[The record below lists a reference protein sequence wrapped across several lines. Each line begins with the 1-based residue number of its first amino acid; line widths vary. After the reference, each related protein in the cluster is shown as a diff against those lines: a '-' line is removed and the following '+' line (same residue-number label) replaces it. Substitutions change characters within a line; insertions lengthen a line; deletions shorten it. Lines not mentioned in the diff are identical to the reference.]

1 MLEQGGNA
9 VDAAVA
15 SGLASM
21 VTAGEVRTVG
31 AYGGTMVIYFKQV
44 GEPIIVDFN
53 SRLES

>member
-1 MLEQGGNA
+1 
-9 VDAAVA
+9 
-15 SGLASM
+15 M